1 MQNFLDIDQ
10 VDPQNLRG
18 ILDEAARI
26 KNCACWRIQRYA
38 GCRKAARG
46 QDGGVDFR
54 KAIYP
59 DPREL

>member
-26 KNCACWRIQRYA
+26 KTARA
-38 GCRKAARG
+38 GVSKGALDAERPLEG

-54 KAIYP
+54 KAIDP
-59 DPREL
+59 HPREL

>member
-26 KNCACWRIQRYA
+26 KT
-38 GCRKAARG
+38 ARVG
-46 QDGGVDFR
+46 LSKGMVD
-54 KAIYP
+54 
-59 DPREL
+59 RERPFEGK